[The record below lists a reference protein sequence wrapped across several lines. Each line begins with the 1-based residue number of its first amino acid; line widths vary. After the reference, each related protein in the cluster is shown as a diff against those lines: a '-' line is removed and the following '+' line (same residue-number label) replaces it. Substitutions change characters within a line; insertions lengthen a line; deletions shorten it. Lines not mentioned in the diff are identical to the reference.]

1 MKMKKYMLS
10 VVLIVIVSGCTT
22 IKESVHVHPENNTD
36 SSRTPIAST
45 HTRKEDAQLKK
56 YEEAYRYRNGTI
68 DVSIQHIPQNIRMN
82 RITDPDIYI
91 RQISE
96 YILHTS
102 KNDFEK
108 VKKAHD
114 LVCTLV
120 KYYAESIWKKTVP
133 DQNWKDTLI
142 TGRAVC
148 AGYANLFKKICD
160 EINIQCEIL
169 SGYGRGVGTSPL
181 EEEIPAKSNHAWN
194 IVTVNNE
201 PYLIDSTWDSGYMD
215 GKVAKQKY
223 TTEWFFVKPEHF
235 IYTHFPKNPSHQLLA
250 KAITV
255 SEFISLP
262 LLKPTYFDLIE
273 TAGYQIKKMN
283 HVEGKFVLEYTI
295 RDGYEFSFDI
305 YKENSDENE
314 AQNSFTQFTGDT
326 YKSYFTFPEK
336 GRYLVRIFWK
346 KTGELKGRDCGKFG
360 VISSKG
366 NTTLYPEQYASF
378 GKNIQVISPIEMPLE
393 KGKKYEFKIK
403 IDNKNYA
410 ALFYDKNFVHLE
422 KNPDGIFCKEI
433 IIPNSVKYISIGI
446 AYTERGRYE
455 RILRYS
461 VK

>member
-36 SSRTPIAST
+36 SSTVPITST
-45 HTRKEDAQLKK
+45 HTSKEDTPLKK
-56 YEEAYRYRNGTI
+56 YEEAYHYRNGTI
-68 DVSIQHIPQNIRMN
+68 DASIQHIPQNIRMN
-82 RITDPDIYI
+82 RITDPDTYI
-91 RQISE
+91 RQIGE

-114 LVCTLV
+114 VVCVLV
-120 KYYAESIWKKTVP
+120 KYDAESFWKKTVP
-133 DQNWKDTLI
+133 DQNWKDILI
-142 TGRAVC
+142 TGSAVC

-160 EINIQCEIL
+160 EINIQCEIV

-215 GKVAKQKY
+215 GKIAKQEY
-223 TTEWFFVKPEHF
+223 TTEWLFVKPEHF
-235 IYTHFPKNPSHQLLA
+235 IYTHFPEEPRHQLLG
-250 KAITV
+250 KTITV
-255 SEFISLP
+255 SEFMSLP
-262 LLKPTYFDLIE
+262 FLKPTYFDLIE

-283 HVEGKFVLEYTI
+283 HVEGKFVLEYPI
-295 RDGYEFSFDI
+295 RDGYEFSFDM

-314 AQNSFTQFTGDT
+314 AQNTFTQFSGDT

-410 ALFYDKNFVHLE
+410 ALFYDKNFAHLE

-446 AYTERGRYE
+446 ADTESGRYE
-455 RILRYS
+455 RILRYI